1 MVRIIEAETEPAE
14 IVVLPM
20 GYWVHFTRSCA
31 ATARRVL
38 KVRTSWSL
46 QQISALYNFVRHG

>member
-20 GYWVHFTRSCA
+20 GYGVHFTRSCA

-38 KVRTSWSL
+38 
-46 QQISALYNFVRHG
+46 QISALYNFVRHG